1 MIDTSSQP
9 IFGLNH
15 QTYLR
20 LKLALSLNLRR
31 QIFLAVCDDLPLRDR
46 LANHLQQDLLH
57 PRPDSRHPH
66 RENADLTYPRLV
78 GLNLSLDSPNPV
90 VQIAQWLSSNPLPRS
105 GKRRLPLPA
114 FQFLG
119 IEHLTRQSATV
130 QRQFL
135 AHLQDIERS
144 LPVLDCSL
152 LFWMPRPWFRTLPQ
166 SAPEFWRCRTAI
178 FEFMGDPRPL
188 AADHDLTPVE
198 ASPDRPLP
206 APDTPPRSSMPDD
219 PPPTPPSTQAFHGQA
234 SHRQVIH
241 GQVTATGRKRPVE
254 VVPAATLG
262 EPAVAIAHSQAMA
275 AQPASLLSPKW
286 VVLPGREPEDA
297 APATAKL
304 GETAEFAA
312 DVPRGKLLEIERAT
326 ELEPEAEEKEYAETA
341 TEPSTA
347 AVTGIFPPLGQDGL
361 QAVDLSASTEQ
372 LHHYVRQLHEQDAP
386 AALIAEA
393 YRVLGDRFRDRTE
406 QGEATPEVIQE
417 GIYAYEQ
424 VLIWLPETSPLWAD
438 VLNDLGNLHWML
450 SRHQSQPNAAI
461 AQLSQAVQA
470 YELGL
475 VRLDDTAQPQT
486 VAMLQNNLGAAY
498 ADMARYETPI
508 EHLKRSVQA
517 YQQVLAYRSAATD
530 PARYASTQNN
540 LGATLWT
547 LAQHEQPRHH
557 LTEAIAAYTEALNYC
572 LPEEDASGYGMIQNN
587 LGTALWNLA
596 QYEQPEHWLNQAIA
610 AYKIALRYRTPDVSL
625 LTHAATQNNLGT
637 AFWHLASQEQSGEKR
652 LSYWE
657 QAIAAYD
664 AAVASVAQ
672 LEAQSGVPSL
682 SFDIYASHAN
692 LGLAHYQLATD
703 SQLLV
708 PIEACTQ
715 HLETAL
721 QHHVVA
727 LSGWDGKPNL
737 RQTATNHIIKT
748 IRALYRQGGLDGQNR
763 ALSIVPANL
772 IPELLPRL

>member
-9 IFGLNH
+9 IFGLNQ

-46 LANHLQQDLLH
+46 LASHLQQDLRH
-57 PRPDSRHPH
+57 PRRDPRYAY

-78 GLNLSLDSPNPV
+78 GLKLGLESPNPV
-90 VQIAQWLSSNPLPRS
+90 VQIAQWLSCNPLPRS

-119 IEHLTRQSATV
+119 IEHLTRQPATV

-152 LFWMPRPWFRTLPQ
+152 LFWMPRPWFRMLPQ

-188 AADHDLTPVE
+188 AAAPDITPVE
-198 ASPDRPLP
+198 ASSDRPKPIPDASSDTESDEPP
-206 APDTPPRSSMPDD
+206 APS
-219 PPPTPPSTQAFHGQA
+219 STQSRHP
-234 SHRQVIH
+234 QVYGLKAQPSKI
-241 GQVTATGRKRPVE
+241 AA
-254 VVPAATLG
+254 PAAMSE
-262 EPAVAIAHSQAMA
+262 EPKVAIAQ
-275 AQPASLLSPKW
+275 QPPATNQSISLLSVKPVALKERQSDTSGTTEA
-286 VVLPGREPEDA
+286 LREEREA
-297 APATAKL
+297 ADT
-304 GETAEFAA
+304 TAEA
-312 DVPRGKLLEIERAT
+312 PRGKLLEIERVEPQEETPTPASAAT
-326 ELEPEAEEKEYAETA
+326 APSKDAVLKPAQPMVQEALPTPAD
-341 TEPSTA
+341 PA
-347 AVTGIFPPLGQDGL
+347 AQI
-361 QAVDLSASTEQ
+361 EQ
-372 LHHYVRQLHEQDAP
+372 LRQYIRRLHEQNAP
-386 AALIAEA
+386 AAVIAEA

-406 QGEATPEVIQE
+406 RGEASLSTLED

-424 VLIWLPETSPLWAD
+424 VLIWLPEASPLWAD
-438 VLNDLGNLHWML
+438 VLNDLGNLHWMV
-450 SRHQSQPNAAI
+450 SRHRSQPDAAI
-461 AQLSQAVQA
+461 NQLSQAVQA
-470 YELGL
+470 YEMGL
-475 VRLDDTAQPQT
+475 MRLNEAEQPQT
-486 VAMLQNNLGAAY
+486 AAMLQNNLGAAY
-498 ADMARYETPI
+498 ADLARYETPI
-508 EHLKRSVQA
+508 EYLQRSVQA
-517 YQQVLAYRSAATD
+517 YQQVLTYRSAETD

-557 LTEAIAAYTEALNYC
+557 LTGAIAAYTEALNNC
-572 LPEEDASGYGMIQNN
+572 TPEEDPSGYGMIQNN

-596 QYEQPEHWLNQAIA
+596 QYEQPERWLNQAIA
-610 AYKIALRYRTPDVSL
+610 AYKIALNYRTPDLSL
-625 LTHAATQNNLGT
+625 LAHAATQNNLGT
-637 AFWHLASQEQSGEKR
+637 AFWHLANQEPSGDNR
-652 LSYWE
+652 LSYWQ

-664 AAVASVAQ
+664 AAVESVTQ
-672 LEAQSGVPSL
+672 LEKRSGAPSL

-708 PIEACTQ
+708 PIHDCTQ

-721 QHHVVA
+721 RHHVTA
-727 LSGWDGKPNL
+727 LSGWQSKPNL
-737 RQTATNHIIKT
+737 RQTAVNHIIKT
-748 IRALYRQGGLDGQNR
+748 VRALYRQGGLDGQNR
-763 ALSIVPANL
+763 ALSIVPAEL